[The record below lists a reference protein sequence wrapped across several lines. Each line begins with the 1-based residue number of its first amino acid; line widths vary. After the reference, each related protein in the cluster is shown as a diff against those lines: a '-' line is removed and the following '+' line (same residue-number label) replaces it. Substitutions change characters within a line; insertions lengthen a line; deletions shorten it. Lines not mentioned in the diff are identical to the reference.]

1 VGTKWT
7 WAKIPGLEFNQ
18 NGALKT
24 PWNAGKWGVALKQ
37 PKVRVRVRANPNP
50 NPNPNLTLTP
60 TLTLNPNQGS
70 PAVRAAQAVPLG
82 GLRRR
87 GAPPEL

>member
-37 PKVRVRVRANPNP
+37 PKVRVRV
-50 NPNPNLTLTP
+50 
-60 TLTLNPNQGS
+60 S
-70 PAVRAAQAVPLG
+70 
-82 GLRRR
+82 
-87 GAPPEL
+87 

>member
-1 VGTKWT
+1 MGTKWT

-50 NPNPNLTLTP
+50 NPNPNLTLT
-60 TLTLNPNQGS
+60 LT
-70 PAVRAAQAVPLG
+70 
-82 GLRRR
+82 
-87 GAPPEL
+87 

>member
-1 VGTKWT
+1 MGTKWT

-37 PKVRVRVRANPNP
+37 PKVRVRV
-50 NPNPNLTLTP
+50 
-60 TLTLNPNQGS
+60 S
-70 PAVRAAQAVPLG
+70 
-82 GLRRR
+82 
-87 GAPPEL
+87 